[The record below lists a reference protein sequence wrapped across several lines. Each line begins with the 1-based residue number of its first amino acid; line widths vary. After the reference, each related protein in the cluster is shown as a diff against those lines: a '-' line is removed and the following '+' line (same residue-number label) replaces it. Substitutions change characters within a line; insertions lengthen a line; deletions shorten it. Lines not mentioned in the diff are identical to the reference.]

1 MTKIVTQPSRR
12 QLKQRE
18 MNRSCVFGVG
28 WGGGEPMERLGE
40 SGGCPFQ
47 WAPQSMLQT
56 LFTCLGHY
64 SVWGRIGRGAEPPSG
79 VGPELQ
85 AALSDTHTPTSYSRR
100 SLSQATHGMDVVSQS
115 VTRSREPGSRL
126 DTFCGDVSA
135 QRRRGGLCLVGLSRN
150 LLIQG
155 LMWASAITCTVPL
168 PAWT

>member
-85 AALSDTHTPTSYSRR
+85 AALSDTHTPTSYSTHTPTSYSRR
-100 SLSQATHGMDVVSQS
+100 SLSQATHGMDVVSRS

-135 QRRRGGLCLVGLSRN
+135 QRRGGAFV
-150 LLIQG
+150 LLACPG
-155 LMWASAITCTVPL
+155 TS
-168 PAWT
+168 